1 MTIAYSRHGNGEPEI
16 HCIERSSGKKA
27 MAASQSTH
35 IHVEIALQ
43 LWKMQKAG
51 VSMNICMCFLFT
63 ADADVCSWQFSTIA
77 AVT

>member
-1 MTIAYSRHGNGEPEI
+1 MESRRYTALREARAKRQWLHRN
-16 HCIERSSGKKA
+16 
-27 MAASQSTH
+27 TH